1 MPYITVGR
9 ENSGNIDLY
18 YEDHGSG
25 KPVVLIHGFPLSGA
39 SWEKQ
44 TAALLAAGR
53 RVITYDRR
61 GFGKSSQPACGYNYD
76 TFAED
81 LHKLVRHLQLWDFSL
96 AGFSMGGGEVARY
109 LGRYGSDGVSKAI
122 FISSVSPFLLKT
134 PDNPEGLDRGVFDG
148 IKKAVTADRYAFFTE
163 FFKNF
168 YNTDLLLGKRV
179 SQPAVQASWN
189 IAAGA
194 SATASLACVRAW
206 HEDFRKDLTRVDVP
220 SLVIHGDADRIV
232 PIGASGHRT
241 AKLIKGARLSVVK
254 DGPHGILW
262 THADE
267 VNRELLQFLAEEIR
281 KPVGLTMTEAQPE
294 AVA

>member
-1 MPYITVGR
+1 MPYVTVGK
-9 ENSGNIDLY
+9 ENSGKIDLY

-25 KPVVLIHGFPLSGA
+25 KPVVLIHGYPLSGA

-44 TAALLAAGR
+44 TAVLLAAGH

-61 GFGKSSQPACGYNYD
+61 GFGKSSQPADGYNYD

-81 LHKLVRHLQLWDFSL
+81 LHKLVTKLELRGFAL

-109 LGRYGSDGVSKAI
+109 LGKYGSKGVSKVV
-122 FISSVSPFLLKT
+122 FISAVPPFLLKT
-134 PDNPEGLDRGVFDG
+134 ADNPEGVDDSVFDG
-148 IKKAVTADRYAFFTE
+148 IQKAIVADRYAFFTE

-179 SQPAVQASWN
+179 SEQAVQASWN
-189 IAAGA
+189 VAADA
-194 SATASLACVRAW
+194 SAAASLACVPTW
-206 HEDFRKDLTRVDVP
+206 HEDFRKDLAHVDVP
-220 SLVIHGDADRIV
+220 ALVIHGDADRIV
-232 PIGASGHRT
+232 PISAAGQRT

-254 DGPHGILW
+254 DGPHCITW

-267 VNRELLQFLAEEIR
+267 VNRELVNFLAEGSV
-281 KPVGLTMTEAQPE
+281 KGAASAP
-294 AVA
+294 